1 MDGDVSEVGVDGD
14 EDSSRGEREAAAL
27 FWFLAARSAA
37 SNPVPCIMDP
47 SRRER
52 MNVDWTPGREV
63 RWERRAVTC
72 WGT

>member
-1 MDGDVSEVGVDGD
+1 MDGDVSEVGVDVD

-37 SNPVPCIMDP
+37 SNPVLCIMDP

-52 MNVDWTPGREV
+52 MNVD
-63 RWERRAVTC
+63 
-72 WGT
+72 